1 MNMMKN
7 IKVWKDKSDNSSY
20 MKKTGEK
27 RRRRSDN
34 VGIVQPVEGATASML
49 TAGICYTPELTKHV
63 IEKAASS
70 EIVKQQ
76 LANEKINVLPER
88 NLEKE
93 DNENSK
99 FDMESLFS
107 INADAL
113 QEAFQV
119 DLSGFNMDLSRS
131 FGVCPPGLNVEMP
144 DMPDMSALAGNINL
158 DESSMPDLSKLIKLV
173 DLDLDLSHMIDPEEK
188 F

>member
-1 MNMMKN
+1 MNMVKN
-7 IKVWKDKSDNSSY
+7 IRIWKDKSDNSSY
-20 MKKTGEK
+20 MKKLVKNGE
-27 RRRRSDN
+27 DLTI

-76 LANEKINVLPER
+76 LADEKINVFTGEEFGKKTMRTVSLT
-88 NLEKE
+88 L
-93 DNENSK
+93 
-99 FDMESLFS
+99 ESLFS
-107 INADAL
+107 INVGCL

-119 DLSGFNMDLSRS
+119 DLSGFNMDLSS
-131 FGVCPPGLNVEMP
+131 LSGLSSGLNVEMP

-158 DESSMPDLSKLIKLV
+158 DESSMPDLSKLIKLD
-173 DLDLDLSHMIDPEEK
+173 DLDLDLSHMIDPEEILK
-188 F
+188 